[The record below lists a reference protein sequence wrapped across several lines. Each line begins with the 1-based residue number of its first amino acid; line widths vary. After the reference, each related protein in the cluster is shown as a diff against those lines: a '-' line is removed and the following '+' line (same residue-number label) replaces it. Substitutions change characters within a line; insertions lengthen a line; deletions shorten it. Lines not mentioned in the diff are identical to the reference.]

1 MNEQTASPEYQK
13 STGSQGERRKVK
25 EALSTEELKLLLRG
39 WLEAIEQNKDFKFDI
54 KGNPGYVPKEV
65 LTKGTTVGEFEFKRG
80 EYEFELELK
89 WKEGS
94 EKIQ

>member
-1 MNEQTASPEYQK
+1 MNEQTASPESQK
-13 STGSQGERRKVK
+13 SPPERRKVK
-25 EALSTEELKLLLRG
+25 EALSTEELKYILKG
-39 WLEAIEQNKDFKFDI
+39 WLEALEQNKDFQFQI
-54 KGNPGYVPKEV
+54 KGTSGFVPKAV
-65 LTKGTTVGEFEFKRG
+65 LAKGTTMGEFEFKRG